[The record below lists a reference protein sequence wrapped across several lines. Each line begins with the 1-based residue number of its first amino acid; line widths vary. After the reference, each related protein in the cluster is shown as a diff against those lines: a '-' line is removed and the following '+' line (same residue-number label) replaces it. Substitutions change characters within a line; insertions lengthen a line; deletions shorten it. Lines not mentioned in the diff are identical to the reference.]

1 MSWNFPELV
10 IESIIRD
17 GIKDLKDNPTFI
29 DQIFAQLDFP
39 YAQRKYGTA
48 EITKIKDLFTGANNT
63 EIAIVFSF
71 YDAAAKSPCIS
82 IQLGSTSENIPQ
94 AHIGD
99 YEEQIDEPLTA
110 GELSALEAI
119 TGLLPTAYTTVT
131 GKVSVEN
138 GVDLTLISKGFI
150 YKDGSNI
157 DHVISSGI
165 SNVTND
171 KFFFIAP
178 NATPNIGVAGTI
190 RSPLTTKVIEENGVS
205 NNVQILLGIHSKE
218 PLLTIYLFSLVQ
230 FFLLSRKKDLVN
242 RNFINSTLSGSDFT
256 RNAEY
261 QGDRVFTRFLTI
273 SGQVRNS
280 WRSDIVNLIDT
291 LEVTGVPIE
300 C

>member
-10 IESIIRD
+10 VESVLRD
-17 GIKDLKDNPTFI
+17 GLKDLKDNPTFI
-29 DQIFAQLDFP
+29 DQIFEQLNSG
-39 YAQRKYGTA
+39 YASRKYGLT
-48 EITKIKDLFTGANNT
+48 EIAKIKDLLTGANNT
-63 EIAIVFSF
+63 EIAIVFSY

-82 IQLGSTSENIPQ
+82 IQLGSTSENLQQ
-94 AHIGD
+94 AHISD
-99 YEEQIDEPLTA
+99 YEDQIDELLTA
-110 GELSALEAI
+110 SELTALEAI
-119 TGLLPTAYTTVT
+119 TGLIPTAYATVT
-131 GKVSVEN
+131 GKISVGN
-138 GVDLTLISKGFI
+138 SVDLSLINKGFI
-150 YKDGSNI
+150 YKDGSNN

-171 KFFFIAP
+171 KFFFITS
-178 NATPNIGVAGTI
+178 NATPNIGSAGTI
-190 RSPLTTKVIEENGVS
+190 RSPLTTKVIEEKGVS

-230 FFLLSRKKDLVN
+230 FFLLSRKEDLVN

-256 RNAEY
+256 RNNEY

-291 LEVTGVPIE
+291 VEITGIPIE
-300 C
+300 S